1 MLKKILYG
9 LSLFIGVP
17 LFTGLLLVNRL
28 AYKKGGLNHH
38 LLYRKHQ
45 YLKGIFSSQNLLLFS
60 AGFALVAVLLLFWIL
75 RDRIVKQKI
84 AKAFAFFYSLA
95 FILCSHLPV
104 AKQLIVY
111 PYLLMSLLL
120 CFCASLMAVPLAAR
134 KSDRV
139 KPNVRQTQV
148 KNKKDRKYILES
160 TGNIFQSE
168 KWISLTGKGDA

>member
-1 MLKKILYG
+1 MLKKMFYL
-9 LSLFIGVP
+9 LSLSIGAP
-17 LFTGLLLVNRL
+17 LFAGLLFVNRL

-60 AGFALVAVLLLFWIL
+60 ACFILVAVLLLFWIV
-75 RDRIVKQKI
+75 RDSIVKQKI
-84 AKAFAFFYSLA
+84 AKAFALFYSLA
-95 FILCSHLPV
+95 FVLCSHLSV

-139 KPNVRQTQV
+139 KPSA
-148 KNKKDRKYILES
+148 K
-160 TGNIFQSE
+160 QS
-168 KWISLTGKGDA
+168 

>member
-1 MLKKILYG
+1 MLKKIFYL
-9 LSLFIGVP
+9 LSLSIGVP
-17 LFTGLLLVNRL
+17 LFAGLLFVNRL

-60 AGFALVAVLLLFWIL
+60 AGFALVAVLLLFWIV
-75 RDRIVKQKI
+75 RDRIIKQKI

-95 FILCSHLPV
+95 FILCCHLPV

-111 PYLLMSLLL
+111 PYLLMSLLI
-120 CFCASLMAVPLAAR
+120 CFCASLIAIPLATR

-139 KPNVRQTQV
+139 NPIVR
-148 KNKKDRKYILES
+148 KS
-160 TGNIFQSE
+160 
-168 KWISLTGKGDA
+168 

>member
-17 LFTGLLLVNRL
+17 IFTGLLLVNRL

-60 AGFALVAVLLLFWIL
+60 IGFALLTVLLLFWIFKDQKIK
-75 RDRIVKQKI
+75 RKI
-84 AKAFAFFYSLA
+84 AKAFALFYSLA
-95 FILCSHLPV
+95 FILCCHLPI

-111 PYLLMSLLL
+111 PYLLMSLLI
-120 CFCASLMAVPLAAR
+120 CFCASLIAIPLAAE
-134 KSDRV
+134 KM
-139 KPNVRQTQV
+139 
-148 KNKKDRKYILES
+148 I
-160 TGNIFQSE
+160 GQSR
-168 KWISLTGKGDA
+168 L